1 MIFDQISKIDS
12 YACLGG
18 RIAKAI
24 AYIQS
29 TDFTSLEIGK
39 YAIDGTDIF
48 AIVSEY
54 QSKPEAECKPET
66 HKNYID
72 IQMVVSGSE
81 YIGYAPLTNQT
92 PSIEYNPEKDVM
104 FFAETCSKIKLEPGL
119 FSMFF
124 PHDIHQPSIQIEAPS
139 AVKKV
144 VIKIRA

>member
-1 MIFDQISKIDS
+1 MIFDQISKINS
-12 YACLGG
+12 YACLGD

-24 AYIQS
+24 AYIQA
-29 TDFTSLEIGK
+29 TDFSSLEIGK
-39 YAIDGTDIF
+39 YTIDGTDIF

-54 QSKPEAECKPET
+54 QSKPESDCKPET
-66 HKNYID
+66 HKNFID

-104 FFAETCSKIKLEPGL
+104 FFSESCSKIKLEPGL
-119 FSMFF
+119 FSLFF
-124 PHDIHQPSIQIEAPS
+124 PHDIHQPSIQIGEPD